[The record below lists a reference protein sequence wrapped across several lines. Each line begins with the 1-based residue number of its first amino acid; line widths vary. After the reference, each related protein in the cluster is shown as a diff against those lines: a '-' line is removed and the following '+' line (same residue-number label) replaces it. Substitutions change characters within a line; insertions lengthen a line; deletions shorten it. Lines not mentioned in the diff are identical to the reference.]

1 MGPLKI
7 PDTIFS
13 GNDQETR
20 SIGRELV
27 KILCPGDVVSLEGE
41 LGAGKTQLVKGVA
54 EGMGIDPERE
64 VSSPTF
70 TIINVY
76 EGKEVLYHIDLYRL
90 GEDWDELSRTGIFDV
105 IGGEG
110 VALIEWG
117 DRAKNY
123 LPKNTIRIILKIL
136 NDNDREIKMLRGWSN

>member
-20 SIGRELV
+20 SVGRELV
-27 KILCPGDVVSLEGE
+27 QILCPGDVVSLEGE

-54 EGMGIDPERE
+54 EGMGIDPESQ
-64 VSSPTF
+64 VFSPTF
-70 TIINVY
+70 SIINVY
-76 EGKEVLYHIDLYRL
+76 EGKQVLYHIDLYRL

>member
-20 SIGRELV
+20 SVGRELV
-27 KILCPGDVVSLEGE
+27 RILCPGDVVSLEGE

-54 EGMGIDPERE
+54 EGMGIDPESQ
-64 VSSPTF
+64 VFSPTF
-70 TIINVY
+70 SIINVY
-76 EGKEVLYHIDLYRL
+76 EGKQVLYHIDLYRL